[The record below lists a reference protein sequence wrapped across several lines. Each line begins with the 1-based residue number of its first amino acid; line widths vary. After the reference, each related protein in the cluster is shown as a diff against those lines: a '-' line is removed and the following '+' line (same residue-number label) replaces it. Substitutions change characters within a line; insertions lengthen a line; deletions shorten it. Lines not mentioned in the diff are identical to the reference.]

1 MTQTRFNHQNR
12 QERTRRSGQRCW
24 FRITGLPG
32 WRRAQLGLPGFGNP
46 HCISTPS
53 YRRRLDS
60 ALHRFQM
67 WLNWHLHFRHSTR
80 SLPRQGTLSQKA
92 QS

>member
-12 QERTRRSGQRCW
+12 QGRTRRSGQRYW

-46 HCISTPS
+46 HCVSTPS
-53 YRRRLDS
+53 FHSQLSS
-60 ALHRFQM
+60 ALRRFQM

-80 SLPRQGTLSQKA
+80 NLSRQGAGSQKA
-92 QS
+92 LS